1 MSISEALQ
9 VSDWALSFTITTGEY
24 LRLTRDACLLRW
36 EIARLSWDT
45 STDSDYRSLILSDKL
60 TSNIASSLS
69 QCAPECHDC
78 VFESHCGADPVYHH
92 ATHGDPLGIKPLSG
106 FCQRQKGVM
115 ATILDLLD
123 NSPEDAAVLRS
134 WGRM

>member
-1 MSISEALQ
+1 MTVAIKAGQMSAP
-9 VSDWALSFTITTGEY
+9 
-24 LRLTRDACLLRW
+24 
-36 EIARLSWDT
+36 
-45 STDSDYRSLILSDKL
+45 DYAQHLIERFFLHPPGRPRSLILSDKL
-60 TSNIASSLS
+60 VSNIASSLS

-115 ATILDLLD
+115 STILDLLD
-123 NSPEDAAVLRS
+123 NSPEEAAVLRS
-134 WGRM
+134 WSMM